1 MWYIISMDRK
11 FFANI
16 PTERSGA
23 VSNIQESGE
32 MYLESILV
40 LKGSLGQVRAIDVV
54 HHTGYSKPSISRA
67 LSLLR
72 ADEMVTVDANGYIE
86 LTDKGRERAAKVYE
100 RHRILSDFFESIGV
114 DAATADSDACKV
126 EHVISD
132 ETFERIKDHL
142 SKNKN

>member
-1 MWYIISMDRK
+1 M
-11 FFANI
+11 
-16 PTERSGA
+16 
-23 VSNIQESGE
+23 SNIQESGE

-40 LKGSLGQVRAIDVV
+40 LKNTLGQVRAIDVV
-54 HHTGYSKPSISRA
+54 HYTGYSKPSISRA

-72 ADEMVTVDANGYIE
+72 VDGMVTVDENGYIE

-100 RHRILSDFFESIGV
+100 RHQILADFFESIGV
-114 DAATADSDACKV
+114 STATADSDACKV

-132 ETFERIKDHL
+132 ETFESIKAHL